1 MKPGEKVE
9 SQKDSVVEVIE
20 EQKPLSCDKEIRP
33 QLTGSYRE
41 VVKESKRIV

>member
-9 SQKDSVVEVIE
+9 SQKDSAVEVIE
-20 EQKPLSCDKEIRP
+20 EQKPLSYDKAIRS

-41 VVKESKRIV
+41 DVKESKRIV